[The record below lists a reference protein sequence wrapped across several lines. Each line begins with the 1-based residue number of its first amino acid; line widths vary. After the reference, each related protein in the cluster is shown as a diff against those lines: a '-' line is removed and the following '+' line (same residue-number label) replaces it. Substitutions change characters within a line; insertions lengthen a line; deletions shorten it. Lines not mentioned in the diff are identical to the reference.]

1 MKTATNFTSRLLTKV
16 LNSKIPLFIL
26 ILSIIAGLLA
36 LNFTPREEEPQIV
49 VPMID
54 VIVDAPGINAKQV
67 ERLVTTPL
75 EKLLTQVRGV
85 EHVYSVTNNSQTVV
99 TLRFHVGENREQA
112 LLNTYNKLHS
122 NTEKIPAIVSNWRVK
137 PIEIDDVA
145 IVMLA
150 LYSTDAALVD
160 DFALRRLGEEVST
173 FLQAID
179 NTSEVNV
186 VGGRPRQIQVNINP
200 EQMTA
205 RQVTISDIFNA
216 IDSSNVLVNLG
227 NLSIENQS
235 ITLESGD
242 VYRDVEALKQTPISV
257 IDGSVILLNDI
268 ADIVDGP
275 AEQTS
280 YTWLDFS
287 NKHVNGYSADNP
299 MITISI
305 AKQGGSNAVT
315 VAKAVHEK
323 IAQLKTTIF
332 PANVEVEVLRDYG
345 ETANEKVNNLTSSLA
360 FAVFTVVV
368 FIGVFLGWRSA
379 IVVGLAVPICYGITL
394 SLDLIFGYTINRVT
408 LFALI
413 LSLGL
418 LVDDPITGVDNIER
432 YLAKIKG
439 KATKSKVSAAIV
451 AAINEIRVPLLMST
465 ITIVLAF
472 IPLAFITG
480 MMGPYMA
487 PMAFN
492 VPLSVISST
501 LVAFLVTPWLA
512 AKFIKAKSA
521 TSPSTTSTSTDTNT
535 TNGFQSFYRKI
546 LTPLLDSRA
555 RGKAVLS
562 LVFILFILAALLPV
576 MRWVPLKLL
585 PFDNKNE
592 VQIIIDMPESATLEQ
607 TAAMAKKVSVILQK
621 LPEITAVA
629 SYVGLPSP
637 IDFNGMVRQYYQR
650 HAPYMADLRVLL
662 LDKTLREHQSHALV
676 LRLREHLAVLTQ
688 DLEKDQGVNIRVVE
702 VPPGPPVLSTLV
714 AELYGDE
721 FTSYARLQQAA
732 SLVEARLKLEPF
744 VVEIDSSVGGEQKHL
759 RFITDKNKAALSGIS
774 TQSINQAI
782 SVATKGEVAG
792 YLHLDNEA
800 SALAINIK
808 LPLKQRQSLSDF
820 NRLSLKGQEGIVQN
834 STPQGIDIAPQPLVS
849 LGELGGFVEQ
859 TRDKAIFHKDLKPVV
874 YVMADISGR
883 TPAEIIADVSS
894 DMVTGNNAISAK
906 QSHASNR
913 QSELSRIEDTSIEP
927 SSFDTTSLA
936 DKAWKNR
943 TFLNNGAGIPWQLP
957 NDITL
962 SWSGEGE
969 WRITIR
975 VFRDMGLAFVFA
987 LLAIFI
993 VLRIQTG
1000 SAALSGIIMS
1010 AIPLTVIGIMPGF
1023 FILNQFGERNIANAP
1038 EPILFTATAM
1048 IGMIALAGIVV
1059 RNSLIL
1065 IEFINQAQQQG
1076 ATIKESLIQA
1086 GAVRMRPVL
1095 LTAGTTLL
1103 GNLIITLDPVFSGLA
1118 IAIIFGIIS
1127 STVFTLLVVPI
1138 VYSLVFDKSNSP
1150 DNQQNNTESGP
1161 VKSPQKIATDI
1172 MSKKTE
1178 KNNVEVN

>member
-1 MKTATNFTSRLLTKV
+1 M
-16 LNSKIPLFIL
+16 
-26 ILSIIAGLLA
+26 IAGLLA

-54 VIVDAPGINAKQV
+54 VIVDAPGVNIKQV

-75 EKLLTQVRGV
+75 EKLLTQVQGV
-85 EHVYSVTNNSQTVV
+85 EHVYSVTNNSQAVV
-99 TLRFHVGENREQA
+99 TLRFNVGENREEA

-122 NTEKIPAIVSNWRVK
+122 NTEKIPAIVSDWRVK
-137 PIEIDDVA
+137 PIEVDDVA
-145 IVMLA
+145 VVMLA
-150 LYSTDAALVD
+150 LYSTDAKQVD

-179 NTSEVNV
+179 NTSEVTIT
-186 VGGRPRQIQVNINP
+186 GGRTRQIQVNIDP

-205 RQVTISDIFNA
+205 RKVTIDDIFTTLK
-216 IDSSNVLVNLG
+216 SSNILTNLG
-227 NLSIENQS
+227 NIALASQS
-235 ITLESGD
+235 IMLESGD
-242 VYRDVEALKQTPISV
+242 VYRDVETLKQAPISV
-257 IDGSVILLNDI
+257 IDGSVILLGDVTH
-268 ADIVDGP
+268 IVDGP

-287 NKHVNGYSADNP
+287 SSDVNGRRTDLP
-299 MITISI
+299 MITLSV
-305 AKQGGSNAVT
+305 AKQRGSNAVT

-323 IAQLKTTIF
+323 IAQLKANIF
-332 PANVEVEVLRDYG
+332 PTNVEVQVLRDYG
-345 ETANEKVNNLTSSLA
+345 KTANEKVNNLTTSLA

-432 YLAKIKG
+432 YLKKIKG
-439 KATKSKVSAAIV
+439 NVDNNKVKTAII

-512 AKFIKAKSA
+512 SKFITAKPVTNNTAISA
-521 TSPSTTSTSTDTNT
+521 PSTKEQTNNDTS
-535 TNGFQSFYRKI
+535 GFQSFYRKI
-546 LTPLLDSRA
+546 LTPLLDSKA
-555 RGKAVLS
+555 KGKAVLS
-562 LVFILFILAALLPV
+562 LVFVLFILAALLPV

-592 VQIIIDMPESATLEQ
+592 VQIIIDMPESSTLEQ
-607 TAAMAKKVSVILQK
+607 TAAMAKKVSTIVQK

-662 LDKTLREHQSHALV
+662 LDKTLREHQSHGVV
-676 LRLREHLAVLTQ
+676 LRLRKHLASFSE
-688 DLEKDQGVNIRVVE
+688 LENGVNIRVVE

-714 AELYGDE
+714 AELYGNE
-721 FTSYARLQQAA
+721 FTSYSRLQDAA
-732 SLVEARLKLEPF
+732 IIVENRLKSESF
-744 VVEIDSSVGGEQKHL
+744 VVEVDSSIGGEQKKI
-759 RFITDKNKAALSGIS
+759 RYITDKNKAALSGIS
-774 TQSINQAI
+774 TQNINQAI
-782 SVATKGEVAG
+782 TVATKGKVAG
-792 YLHLDNEA
+792 FLHLDNEA
-800 SALAINIK
+800 SPLEINIK
-808 LPLKQRQSLSDF
+808 LPFAERQSLNDF
-820 NRLSLKGQEGIVQN
+820 NQLSLKGQLGIVQK

-849 LGELGGFVEQ
+849 LGELGRFVEQ
-859 TRDKAIFHKDLKPVV
+859 RQDKAIFHKDLKPVV
-874 YVMADISGR
+874 YVTADISGR
-883 TPAEIIADVSS
+883 TPAEVIADINS
-894 DMVTGNNAISAK
+894 DMVANERLISGTLLNASQSYTEQNNVK
-906 QSHASNR
+906 QSMTDHKTWQNR
-913 QSELSRIEDTSIEP
+913 SFLSSGGGQI
-927 SSFDTTSLA
+927 
-936 DKAWKNR
+936 
-943 TFLNNGAGIPWQLP
+943 WQLP
-957 NDITL
+957 DDISV
-962 SWSGEGE
+962 SWGGEGE

-975 VFRDMGLAFVFA
+975 VFRDMGLAFAFA

-1023 FILNQFGERNIANAP
+1023 FLLNQFGEREIANTP
-1038 EPILFTATAM
+1038 EPVLFTATAM

-1065 IEFINQAQQQG
+1065 IEFINQAQHQG

-1138 VYSLVFDKSNSP
+1138 VYSLVFDKSNYS
-1150 DNQQNNTESGP
+1150 DKQQYTSKNNS
-1161 VKSPQKIATDI
+1161 VKSNIGVQR
-1172 MSKKTE
+1172 
-1178 KNNVEVN
+1178 